1 MLETTRGIVFH
12 HIRYS
17 DSSIIAKIYTEQ
29 FGLQSY
35 LVRGL
40 RNRRSDTKKA
50 LFQHLNLLDM
60 VVSHRG
66 NKELQHLKEI
76 HISYPFNTIPF
87 DIRKSAIA
95 LFLNEVLYQVIREE
109 EPNQGLFEFLFDS
122 IIILDHPDLH
132 IASFHLIFLMQLSRF
147 LGFFPK
153 NNYSPSESFFDLA
166 EGRFTNVKGP
176 ADLIAGEP
184 FSGYVSVLTNFEG
197 DYQGG
202 VHINQSHRPEL
213 LKIILNYYKHH
224 IPGIREFKS
233 HTVLHE
239 VLH

>member
-12 HIRYS
+12 HVRYS

-40 RNRRSDTKKA
+40 RNRRSDTKRA
-50 LFQHLNLLDM
+50 LFQHLNLLEM

-66 NKELQHLKEI
+66 NKELQQLKEL
-76 HISYPFNTIPF
+76 HISYPFNSIPF

-109 EPNQGLFEFLFDS
+109 EPNPALFEFLFRS
-122 IIILDHPDLH
+122 ITILDHLDSN
-132 IASFHLIFLMQLSRF
+132 IASFHLTFLLQLSRF

-153 NNYSPSESFFDLA
+153 NNYSGSESFFDLI
-166 EGRFTNVKGP
+166 EGRFTNLIGP
-176 ADLIAGEP
+176 EDLIAGEP
-184 FSGYVSVLTNFEG
+184 FSGYLSALTNFQG
-197 DYQGG
+197 NYQFGLQ
-202 VHINQSHRPEL
+202 ISQTHRPEL

-224 IPGIREFKS
+224 VPGIREFKS